1 MWSNSTDTILHV
13 EVVDKPQ
20 QLQSTG
26 KHALVVCTAKEVS
39 QIKTPCTF
47 PSPVASCCGIGQSE
61 LSTMHRRGLLP
72 DRGALHHQDVLQSSP
87 AGLSTCGVL

>member
-1 MWSNSTDTILHV
+1 MWSDSADTILHV

-39 QIKTPCTF
+39 QHTQDTTHF
-47 PSPVASCCGIGQSE
+47 PFASCK
-61 LSTMHRRGLLP
+61 LL
-72 DRGALHHQDVLQSSP
+72 
-87 AGLSTCGVL
+87 

>member
-39 QIKTPCTF
+39 QSSRHHPL
-47 PSPVASCCGIGQSE
+47 SSDQLQPVVG
-61 LSTMHRRGLLP
+61 
-72 DRGALHHQDVLQSSP
+72 
-87 AGLSTCGVL
+87 